1 MCIAILNKS
10 SLLPFESVKNSW
22 DNNNDGA
29 GVLYINA
36 AGVLTIIK
44 ESNSVKKFYTA
55 YKAARA
61 ESKHPILLH
70 FRIGTHGN
78 FADYNLHP
86 FLTTPEI
93 GFIHN
98 GVIHIPEIDSRYSDT
113 WHFNSLVLQQMKNPA
128 DLFKSGSK
136 QAALINH
143 FCGTRSKL
151 VFLNSKGEFRIFN
164 EAAGHWDKLG
174 NWFSNGTYK
183 KSDWINAGGQWI
195 KKGAKV
201 VAGSGSYSGGGWY
214 GSDYGTGGKW
224 SSTPKKDAEPKKY
237 GPYTSMIDAA
247 EKIARD
253 ENPGSNWVN
262 TPAGWIEKDAEKITA
277 PAPAPKKDAGKK
289 WVTIPGRAD
298 SLQSISRL
306 LGMSI
311 TDPALPGKVHELADS
326 FGVFSLEELHAALLY

>member
-10 SLLPFESVKNSW
+10 SLLPFDYIRNSW

-44 ESNSVKKFYTA
+44 ESNSVKKFYAA

-61 ESKHPILLH
+61 ESKQPILLH

-98 GVIHIPEIDSRYSDT
+98 GVIQIPEIDSRYSDT

-128 DLFKSGSK
+128 ALFKSGSK
-136 QAALINH
+136 QAALVNH

-183 KSDWINAGGQWI
+183 KSDWINAGGKWI
-195 KKGAKV
+195 KKGEKAA
-201 VAGSGSYSGGGWY
+201 AGFGSYSGGGWY

-224 SSTPKKDAEPKKY
+224 SSTPKMEWSDLPTKKDA
-237 GPYTSMIDAA
+237 A
-247 EKIARD
+247 
-253 ENPGSNWVN
+253 PGKVQKSSGLL
-262 TPAGWIEKDAEKITA
+262 PFEKDAEKVSA
-277 PAPAPKKDAGKK
+277 PAPDTKKDAGKK
-289 WVTIPGRAD
+289 WVTLPGRAD
-298 SLQSISRL
+298 SLQSIAAL

-311 TDPALPGKVHELADS
+311 SDPALPGNIHKLADS
-326 FGVFSLEELHAALLY
+326 YGVFSLEELHAALLY